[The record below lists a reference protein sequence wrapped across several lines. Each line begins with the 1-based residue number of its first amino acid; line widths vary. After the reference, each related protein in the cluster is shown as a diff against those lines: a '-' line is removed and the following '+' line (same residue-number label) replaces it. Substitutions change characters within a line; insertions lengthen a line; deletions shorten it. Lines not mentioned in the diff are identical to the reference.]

1 MRIAVFTDHF
11 FPELGGIQDSV
22 MLTTRS
28 LARRGHEIALFA
40 PCHPAADFAR
50 SGHPVGEPDLG
61 PGVTIHRRLSLPF
74 ASSTQQSRAAVPLPS
89 SLMALSGRRPDVIHS
104 HSFFGLGIEAL
115 VASRMLGVPVIGT
128 NHTHVPGFAPYIPVP
143 VERAIDWVVWYYN
156 RCEAITAPSRTVF
169 EGLGL
174 ARMKHR
180 PHIVS
185 NPIDLSV
192 FQPGTPDVRAATRC
206 KYGLDGPVI
215 LYAGR
220 LGPEKNIETVLHA
233 LALLPAAPQLA
244 LAGHGAHEPVLRRL
258 AVELGVADRVV
269 FLGTLLPAELARVF
283 GAADLFAM
291 MSTSET
297 QSMASLQAMACGL
310 PVLAPDRGAIAEFVS
325 PSTGRLVPP
334 DDAAALAAAI
344 ADLLADPAGR
354 VRMGEAAHRLA
365 QRHSVE
371 AVSDAWENLYQSLL
385 PAGSAAWSPT

>member
-28 LARRGHEIALFA
+28 LARRGHEIELFA
-40 PCHPAADFAR
+40 PRHPAADFAR
-50 SGHPVGEPDLG
+50 SGHQVGEPDLG
-61 PGVTIHRRLSLPF
+61 SGVTIHRRLSLPF

-89 SLMALSGRRPDVIHS
+89 SLLALSGRRPDVIHS

-115 VASRMLGVPVIGT
+115 VAGRMLGVPVIGT
-128 NHTHVPGFAPYIPVP
+128 NHTNVPGFAPYIPVP
-143 VERAIDWVVWYYN
+143 VERAMDWVVWYYN
-156 RCEAITAPSRTVF
+156 RCEAITAPSRSVF

-174 ARMKHR
+174 ARMKQR

-192 FQPGTPDVRAATRC
+192 FQPGQPDIRAATRRR
-206 KYGLDGPVI
+206 YGLSGPVI

-220 LGPEKNIETVLHA
+220 LGPEKNIETVLRA
-233 LALLPAAPQLA
+233 QALLPTPPQLA

-258 AVELGVADRVV
+258 AAELGVADRVV
-269 FLGTLLPAELARVF
+269 FLGTLLPAELALVF

-310 PVLAPDRGAIAEFVS
+310 PVLAPDRGALAEFVS
-325 PSTGRLVPP
+325 PSTGRLVAP
-334 DDAAALAAAI
+334 DDAAALATAI
-344 ADLLADPAGR
+344 SGLLGDPAGR

-385 PAGSAAWSPT
+385 PSGSAAWSPT

>member
-1 MRIAVFTDHF
+1 
-11 FPELGGIQDSV
+11 
-22 MLTTRS
+22 
-28 LARRGHEIALFA
+28 
-40 PCHPAADFAR
+40 
-50 SGHPVGEPDLG
+50 
-61 PGVTIHRRLSLPF
+61 
-74 ASSTQQSRAAVPLPS
+74 
-89 SLMALSGRRPDVIHS
+89 VIHS

-115 VASRMLGVPVIGT
+115 VASRLLGVPVVGT
-128 NHTHVPGFAPYIPVP
+128 NHTHVPAFAPYIPVP

-192 FQPGTPDVRAATRC
+192 FRPGTPDDRAATREAH
-206 KYGLDGPVI
+206 GLHGQVI

-220 LGPEKNIETVLHA
+220 LGAEKNIEIMLHA
-233 LALLPAAPQLA
+233 LALMPQGPLLA
-244 LAGHGAHEPVLRRL
+244 LAGHGAHEPALRRL
-258 AVELGVADRVV
+258 AAELGVADRVL
-269 FLGTLLPAELARVF
+269 FLGTLRPAELARVF

-310 PVLAPDRGAIAEFVS
+310 PVLAPDHGALAEFVS

-334 DDAAALAAAI
+334 DDAGALSAVI
-344 ADLLADPAGR
+344 TDLLDDPAGR
-354 VRMGEAAHRLA
+354 VRMGEAGHRMA

-385 PAGSAAWSPT
+385 PAGNAAWSPT